1 MTPLE
6 KIKNGILSQDW
17 NMVKDGYSVMTG
29 EIVENIELEIPEDNS
44 QKKSSKQ
51 QKISVPNDPEQME
64 FITDLPDENYLET
77 QINDKIKKLNK
88 KNLKKDVSTKRS
100 PPMFKCD
107 GLCGIKHKTSEIFGS
122 SLADGKMLKFCKK
135 CYNSNK

>member
-29 EIVENIELEIPEDNS
+29 EIIENAKSEIPAPKS
-44 QKKSSKQ
+44 RKKTTKQ
-51 QKISVPNDPEQME
+51 QKVSVLNDSEQME

-77 QINDKIKKLNK
+77 QINAKIKKLNK
-88 KNLKKDVSTKRS
+88 KNPSKDITTKRS

-107 GLCGIKHKTSEIFGS
+107 GSCGLKYKTSDIFVS
-122 SLADGKMLKFCKK
+122 SLEDGKMRKFCKK